1 MSGMDLAIKMQLLK
15 SPIAA
20 ENRIPYNVLRIS
32 YNVKTVGISACKIG
46 RMGKMRNKFKRRENR
61 IKTLHIKLIALS
73 LILVFTLPVF
83 SQQAACAVDNSLAN
97 LEAKMEQSRYSG
109 FQKRMISEA
118 AAKLLSLDINTREV
132 EKLLAISIEN
142 NFDAYNIKKII
153 EILIDAKNNNIS
165 EKSLMNKFK
174 EGLAKK
180 VDERLIVEVLTKEAR
195 NLKVAKNIFLEHPIQ
210 DSSYKEE
217 IIVESLAEGLNN
229 GVPRDSLSEVFS
241 RSVREGKDLREVA
254 EVSTELGNL
263 SLRALELGFSEEEV
277 DEVFQKAVLSRSGV
291 DGICEDIQDMLVAAV
306 VTKTNMA
313 SRNSSGGT
321 DNNITT
327 TGESTTTDGT
337 SSSGDNLPSPSS
349 GSISTPTSSDDK
361 PYSNDKPDSGDT
373 DTSPPEN

>member
-1 MSGMDLAIKMQLLK
+1 MRSKIKGRKNQ
-15 SPIAA
+15 I
-20 ENRIPYNVLRIS
+20 
-32 YNVKTVGISACKIG
+32 KILY
-46 RMGKMRNKFKRRENR
+46 
-61 IKTLHIKLIALS
+61 TSLIALS
-73 LILVFTLPVF
+73 LILVLVLPVYT
-83 SQQAACAVDNSLAN
+83 QQTACAAENSLVN
-97 LEAKMEQSRYSG
+97 LEAKMEKSRYSG

-118 AAKLLSLDINTREV
+118 AAKLLSFDINTREI

-180 VDERLIVEVLTKEAR
+180 VDERLIVEVLTKEAG

-210 DSSYKEE
+210 DSSYEEE

-263 SLRALELGFSEEEV
+263 SLRAYELGFSEEEV
-277 DEVFQKAVLSRSGV
+277 DEVFQKAVLNRSGV

-313 SRNSSGGT
+313 SGKSSGGANT
-321 DNNITT
+321 PDGTT
-327 TGESTTTDGT
+327 TGDETT
-337 SSSGDNLPSPSS
+337 SSGSVLPSPSS
-349 GSISTPTSSDDK
+349 GSISTPTASDDK
-361 PYSNDKPDSGDT
+361 PDSNDKPDDSDS
-373 DTSPPEN
+373 SPPEN

>member
-1 MSGMDLAIKMQLLK
+1 LAIKMQLLK

-361 PYSNDKPDSGDT
+361 PDSNDKPDSGDT

>member
-1 MSGMDLAIKMQLLK
+1 MI
-15 SPIAA
+15 
-20 ENRIPYNVLRIS
+20 N
-32 YNVKTVGISACKIG
+32 KI
-46 RMGKMRNKFKRRENR
+46 KRRENR
-61 IKTLHIKLIALS
+61 IKI
-73 LILVFTLPVF
+73 LPVGIITIVLF
-83 SQQAACAVDNSLAN
+83 LVLVLPVYTQQTVCAADNSLAN

-153 EILIDAKNNNIS
+153 EILIDAKNNKIS

-180 VDERLIVEVLTKEAR
+180 VDERLIVEVLTKEAG

-210 DSSYKEE
+210 DSTYKEE

-229 GVPRDSLSEVFS
+229 GVPRESLSEVFS
-241 RSVREGKDLREVA
+241 RSVKEGKDLKEVA

-306 VTKTNMA
+306 VTKTDLA
-313 SRNSSGGT
+313 SRNNSGGA
-321 DNNITT
+321 DNNIAV
-327 TGESTTTDGT
+327 TGDSTTPDGT
-337 SSSGDNLPSPSS
+337 SSSSDNLPSPSS

-361 PYSNDKPDSGDT
+361 PDSNDKPDSGDT
-373 DTSPPEN
+373 SPPEN